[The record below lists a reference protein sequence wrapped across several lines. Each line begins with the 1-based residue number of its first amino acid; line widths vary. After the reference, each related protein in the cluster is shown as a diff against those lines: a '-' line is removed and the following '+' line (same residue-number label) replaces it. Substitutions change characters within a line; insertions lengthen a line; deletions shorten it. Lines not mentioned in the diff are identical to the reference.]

1 MYWEVIKP
9 YPKEGTLSSALTGEF
24 QTLMDLCN
32 RRPLK
37 PSYDAC
43 KIALFLKL
51 FLFNLKV
58 VHQFIVSSVIWLTIR
73 VLPRFTCT

>member
-51 FLFNLKV
+51 F
-58 VHQFIVSSVIWLTIR
+58 FI
-73 VLPRFTCT
+73 